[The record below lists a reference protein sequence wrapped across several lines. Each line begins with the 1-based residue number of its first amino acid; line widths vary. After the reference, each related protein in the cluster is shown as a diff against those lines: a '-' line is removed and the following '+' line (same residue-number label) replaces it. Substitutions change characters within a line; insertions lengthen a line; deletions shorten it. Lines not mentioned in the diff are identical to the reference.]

1 LTDREAL
8 AGLERELGGTLAVVE
23 GPVGAAEILDANV
36 AVLEVNLCVAT
47 RRLRVSEDDVA
58 GLSADRRHPGTDVAG
73 LRGLVDVLNLEN
85 VVVRH

>member
-1 LTDREAL
+1 LADREAL
-8 AGLERELGGTLAVVE
+8 PSLERELGGALAVVE

-47 RRLRVSEDDVA
+47 RRLRVSKDDVA
-58 GLSADRRHPGTDVAG
+58 GLSADRGHPGTDVAG
-73 LRGLVDVLNLEN
+73 LRGLVDVLNFEH